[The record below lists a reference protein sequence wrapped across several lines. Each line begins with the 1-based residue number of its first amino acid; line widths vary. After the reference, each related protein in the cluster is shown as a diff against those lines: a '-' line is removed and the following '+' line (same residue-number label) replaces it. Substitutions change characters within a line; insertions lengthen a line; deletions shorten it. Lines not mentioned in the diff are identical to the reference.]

1 LFLLR
6 FEQFLGAL
14 ADEGVCVEQP
24 VTMGQSKPM
33 SLRAQALM
41 RLKASAGPMPIPM
54 STPRAGAVAGAGGG
68 WRVRRL
74 HAAKWLES
82 F

>member
-1 LFLLR
+1 LFLSR
-6 FEQFLGAL
+6 FERFLRGL
-14 ADEGVCVEQP
+14 ADEGVCAEQP
-24 VTMGQSKPM
+24 VTMAQSKPM

-54 STPRAGAVAGAGGG
+54 STPSARAVAGAGGG

-74 HAAKWLES
+74 HAAK
-82 F
+82 